1 MRVVWAYD
9 AETNGDGE
17 RAEEMTSANRSDQ
30 FVRVESMSRP
40 REIWRQAW
48 EAGW

>member
-1 MRVVWAYD
+1 MRVVSEND

-17 RAEEMTSANRSDQ
+17 RAVEMTSVNRSDQ